1 MAQKQKSGR
10 FFILSISSEGVG
22 RARYSFFAFLF
33 LAVALMAISKIG
45 PEATGRL
52 RAFVTDMAAPVLSVA
67 SAPFVAIS
75 DSIDNMTQIRSLR
88 AENMRLAAENL
99 RLKEWYEKALYLEA
113 ENQSLREF
121 LNLKKDPDLAYIT
134 TRIVSDS
141 GGSFVKSFLVPVGS
155 RDGVRTGQ
163 AVLSGKGLIGRVTEV
178 GKSSA
183 RVLMITDLNARIP
196 VIIQD
201 THQRAILAG
210 RNNEHLF
217 LERLPPGS
225 GMTLGTRVVTSGDG
239 GLIPGG
245 LPVGV
250 ISGIDGSVV
259 EVEPFSDPSRISYV
273 QIVQSPEDPFLVT
286 GDIEGVSSFRPQ
298 K

>member
-1 MAQKQKSGR
+1 MTQRRKTGR
-10 FFILSISSEGVG
+10 FFILSMSSEGVG
-22 RARYSFFAFLF
+22 RARYSFFAFVF
-33 LAVALMAISKIG
+33 LAVSLMGISQIS
-45 PEATGRL
+45 PDATGRL
-52 RAFVTDMAAPVLSVA
+52 RAFVTDLVAPVLSLA
-67 SAPFVAIS
+67 SAPFIAIS

-88 AENMRLAAENL
+88 AENLRLAAENL

-141 GGSFVKSFLVPVGS
+141 GGSFVKSFLVPSGS

-163 AVLSGKGLIGRVTEV
+163 AVLSGRGLIGRVTEV

-183 RVLMITDLNARIP
+183 RVLMITDINARIP

-210 RNNEHLF
+210 RNGDRLF
-217 LERLPPGS
+217 LERLPAGAGITPGA
-225 GMTLGTRVVTSGDG
+225 RVMTSGDG
-239 GLIPGG
+239 GLIPPG

-250 ISGIDGSVV
+250 VSK
-259 EVEPFSDPSRISYV
+259 VEPSSIEIEPFADPARITYV
-273 QIVQSPEDPFLVT
+273 QIVQSAADPSLVT
-286 GDIEGVSSFRPQ
+286 GDFNGPASGQSG

>member
-1 MAQKQKSGR
+1 MASKRKTGR
-10 FFILSISSEGVG
+10 FFILSMSSEGVG
-22 RARYSFFAFLF
+22 RARYSFFAFIF
-33 LAVALMAISKIG
+33 LALSLMAVSQIS
-45 PEATGRL
+45 PDATGRL
-52 RAFVTDMAAPVLSVA
+52 RAFVTDLVAPVLSLA
-67 SAPFVAIS
+67 SAPFIAVS

-88 AENMRLAAENL
+88 AENLRLAAENL

-141 GGSFVKSFLVPVGS
+141 GGSFVKSFLVPSGS
-155 RDGVRTGQ
+155 RDGVRSGQ
-163 AVLSGKGLIGRVTEV
+163 AVLSGRGLIGRVTEV

-183 RVLMITDLNARIP
+183 RVLMITDINARIP

-210 RNNEHLF
+210 RNGDRLF
-217 LERLPPGS
+217 LERLPSGTGVSPGA
-225 GMTLGTRVVTSGDG
+225 RVITSGDG
-239 GLIPGG
+239 GLIPPG

-250 ISGIDGSVV
+250 VSK
-259 EVEPFSDPSRISYV
+259 VEPSGVEIEPFADPSRISHV
-273 QIVQSPEDPFLVT
+273 QIVQSASDPALVT
-286 GDIEGVSSFRPQ
+286 GDFSGPVSGQ
-298 K
+298 GGK